1 MEREGIIEK
10 IELYYQQYINQD
22 SDTLFNIATNS
33 FMQKIKSIPFCEY
46 AWNMIKIKYPFS
58 KEDIEK
64 EQEWTYTF
72 LAKEADN
79 IDKIISFY
87 LYWLEYIQEKRSK
100 NNQLTQYYR
109 NCYWLTTNSNI
120 TEQQKIKLFKTDFIR
135 LILDFLILQ
144 LQEEN
149 YILYL
154 LNRYKQRIE
163 RFNSVKESV
172 KKDTELKELKLQK
185 DILLYLFDQGID
197 IPNETNQINSLYSAN
212 IGNGEPDFI
221 ITQHN
226 KKPFIIEVK
235 VCKSEEDVPDIKSK
249 AVSQLKD
256 YMSKCSTTYGCL
268 LIFTKEDYNFISD
281 ENLHVFTIYI
291 GDNTS
296 CCRKTET
303 IKIK

>member
-1 MEREGIIEK
+1 MERESIIEK
-10 IELYYQQYINQD
+10 IELYYQQYINQE
-22 SDTLFNIATNS
+22 SNTLFNIATNTI
-33 FMQKIKSIPFCEY
+33 MRKIKSIPFCEY
-46 AWNMIKIKYPFS
+46 AWNMVKIEYPFS
-58 KEDIEK
+58 KEDLEK
-64 EQEWTYTF
+64 EQEWIYTF
-72 LAKEADN
+72 LGKESDN
-79 IDKIISFY
+79 LDKIISFY
-87 LYWLEYIQEKRSK
+87 LHWFEYIQEKRSK

-109 NCYWLTTNSNI
+109 NCYWLTTNSDI

-135 LILDFLILQ
+135 PILDFLILQ

-154 LNRYKQRIE
+154 LERYKQRIE
-163 RFNSVKESV
+163 RFDSVKESV

-185 DILLYLFDQGID
+185 DIQLYLFDQGID
-197 IPNETNQINSLYSAN
+197 IPNETNQISSLYSPN

-226 KKPFIIEVK
+226 KKPFFIEVK
-235 VCKSEEDVPDIKSK
+235 VCKSRNGTQNIIEK

-268 LIFTKEDYNFISD
+268 LIFTTEDYYFISD

-291 GDNTS
+291 GDETS
-296 CCRKTET
+296 CRRNTKT